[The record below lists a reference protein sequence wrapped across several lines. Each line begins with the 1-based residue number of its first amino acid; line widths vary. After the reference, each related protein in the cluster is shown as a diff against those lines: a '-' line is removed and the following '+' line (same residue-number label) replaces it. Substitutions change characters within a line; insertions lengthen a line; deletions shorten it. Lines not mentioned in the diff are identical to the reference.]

1 MRPIE
6 DHRFDGDA
14 WPFDFTVPANAATDW
29 MAHLDAEC
37 EARQWRTGGL
47 SQLEPD
53 ENSGSITIETSFA
66 GSCSSLQIV
75 WEKGRGEGLIVRAR
89 PGGTPPLGFDAAREF
104 FKSIEKRV
112 NGHITMRSHRRAWL
126 MYDVLP
132 WRGEL
137 WLDSDLR
144 LGPPSQYPN
153 TTFGPQIVVVDAMV
167 EGIGS
172 KGVTTQFQRTL
183 LELRIFLA
191 IVLGGLF
198 RVVQCERGWVYE
210 TDDQGRIRDC
220 RLAAL
225 GYAEVR
231 DTPGFPT
238 PGSSPPNERR
248 TVARPG
254 IGKVG
259 YTIGICA
266 DMHERWVPDDIEALW
281 QLFRSLPVDK
291 REQFMK
297 AGNASLIAKTMWP
310 DQRTAYAS
318 FLVVACE
325 SLKPKGRKHHSA
337 NIYDVVESLVGAGR
351 GVALRTLSIA
361 PQRVRSDLFH
371 RGDLLAGELG
381 AILLADPFH
390 DPSFHNMLDVLATDA
405 RIAII
410 EWLRCR
416 GDYRLVRV
424 PRQQL
429 TLVAR
434 LRNLLDYILS
444 GRW

>member
-14 WPFDFTVPANAATDW
+14 WPFAFTVPADAATDW
-29 MAHLDAEC
+29 MAHLYAEC

-53 ENSGSITIETSFA
+53 ANSGSMTIETSVT
-66 GSCSSLQIV
+66 GPCSSLHIA
-75 WEKGRGEGLIVRAR
+75 WEKERGKGLIVRAR
-89 PGGTPPLGFDAAREF
+89 PGGALPLEFDAAREF
-104 FKSIEKRV
+104 FKSIEERLKRR
-112 NGHITMRSHRRAWL
+112 ITMRSHRRAWL
-126 MYDVLP
+126 MYDGLP

-144 LGPPSQYPN
+144 LGPPSQYPD

-172 KGVTTQFQRTL
+172 KGLAAQFQRTL

-191 IVLGGLF
+191 VVLGGLF
-198 RVVQCERGWVYE
+198 RVVQWERGWVYE
-210 TDDQGRIRDC
+210 TDAQGQIRDC
-220 RLAAL
+220 RLATL
-225 GYAEVR
+225 GYAEVG
-231 DTPGFPT
+231 DKPGFPAA
-238 PGSSPPNERR
+238 GSSPPIERR

-254 IGKVG
+254 VGRVG
-259 YTIGICA
+259 YTLGVCA
-266 DMHERWVPDDIEALW
+266 DMHERWMPDDIEALW
-281 QLFRSLPVDK
+281 QLFRSLSVDK

-297 AGNASLIAKTMWP
+297 AGNASLIATTMWP
-310 DQRTAYAS
+310 DQQTAHAS

-337 NIYDVVESLVGAGR
+337 NIYDVVESLVGAGH

-390 DPSFHNMLDVLATDA
+390 DPSFRNMLDVLATDA

-416 GDYRLVRV
+416 GDYKLVRI
-424 PRQQL
+424 PRQQQS
-429 TLVAR
+429 LVAR